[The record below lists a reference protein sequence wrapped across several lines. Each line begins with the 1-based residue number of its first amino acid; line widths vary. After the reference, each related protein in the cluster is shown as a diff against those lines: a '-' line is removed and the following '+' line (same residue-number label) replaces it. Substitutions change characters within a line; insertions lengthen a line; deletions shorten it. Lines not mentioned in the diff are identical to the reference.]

1 MLHFSPSRRQLMRNS
16 DRSHAWHFRFMPPRT
31 GPVLA
36 GVLALVL
43 AMPVDAILLG
53 DIVSVSAVGEP
64 LRVDIRSPG
73 ASRQA
78 AHECLRV
85 VAPSAARADLIG
97 LRNPGLAIVGA
108 GTQARIRVTGNTPVF
123 EPVVELALENR
134 CDAQLRRDYTLLLSP
149 PAAVVAA
156 PLATPAAERDRRAA
170 ATGTPAATAA
180 LPAQRWVAAHGESIA
195 SIAAALYPDDANA
208 RRAFIGAVRDDNPQ
222 LFGSGFDSAAPLP
235 AGTVFSVPSPA
246 RVVAAASRAPAAERP
261 RVTAAAPSP
270 ARPPAAAAAR
280 SRAIEAPAA
289 RAADQLVLQTGEP
302 RGAEPGAERG
312 AERGAAG
319 DTDAAMQAR
328 EERLVAAIDRSIS
341 LELELVERIRRL
353 EEIRLALTAAL
364 EQSALAAAHAA
375 AGPVALAVAHEAAAA
390 RARPDDAIPERPRAP
405 QSSAPQQDWLMLA
418 IVLAVLGTGAGALAL
433 RRRASPSRGRPA
445 PKAPAEAVAATPVP
459 AGARDDAAGDRR
471 DPLPAPPSGAT
482 DAPPD
487 GGGGAPPAAA
497 AVGRGA
503 VDMAALPSLT
513 PLPLEGETVEEHD
526 SAVELA
532 EIMMS
537 FGRVRGAAEM
547 LAEFIESNPKQ
558 AITPWLKLMDV
569 YRVGGMRAEFDA
581 LARELNRAFNVQAVT
596 WDNFEQARNPDNNL
610 ERLPHIID
618 VLVRTWGTRDCQAY
632 LEKILRDNRDG
643 TRQGFVLGV
652 IDDILM
658 LAGVLELQIGRY
670 QDKG

>member
-1 MLHFSPSRRQLMRNS
+1 MSLFSPSRRQLMRHS
-16 DRSHAWHFRFMPPRT
+16 DRSHAWHFRLMPRRT

-43 AMPVDAILLG
+43 AMPVEAVLLG

-64 LRVDIRSPG
+64 LRVEIRSPG
-73 ASRQA
+73 AGR
-78 AHECLRV
+78 HVVHDCLQV
-85 VAPSAARADLIG
+85 VSPSAPHAELLG
-97 LRNPGLAIVGA
+97 LRNPGLAIIGTGA
-108 GTQARIRVTGNTPVF
+108 QARIRVTGNTPVF
-123 EPVVELALENR
+123 EPVVALALENR
-134 CDAQLRRDYTLLLSP
+134 CEAHLRRDYTLLLAP
-149 PAAVVAA
+149 PTAMMAA
-156 PLATPAAERDRRAA
+156 PLARPATEHGRGAPAKGMTT
-170 ATGTPAATAA
+170 ATGA
-180 LPAQRWVAAHGESIA
+180 LPAQRWVAAQGESVA
-195 SIAAALYPDDANA
+195 GIAAALYPDDANA
-208 RRAFIGAVRDDNPQ
+208 RRAFISAVRDDNPQ
-222 LFGSGFDSAAPLP
+222 LFGNGFDSAASLP

-246 RVVAAASRAPAAERP
+246 RVVAAASRAPAAPPP
-261 RVTAAAPSP
+261 RATAAGAGLS
-270 ARPPAAAAAR
+270 RPPAAAAA
-280 SRAIEAPAA
+280 SNRAIEPPSASAT
-289 RAADQLVLQTGEP
+289 DQLVLQTGEP
-302 RGAEPGAERG
+302 RGA
-312 AERGAAG
+312 AA
-319 DTDAAMQAR
+319 DRDAAVQAR

-353 EEIRLALTAAL
+353 EEIQLALKAAL
-364 EQSALAAAHAA
+364 EQSAATAELAAAE
-375 AGPVALAVAHEAAAA
+375 PVALAVAHQAPAA
-390 RARPDDAIPERPRAP
+390 RTLSEEAIPERPAAP

-418 IVLAVLGTGAGALAL
+418 VVLALLGSGAGALAL
-433 RRRASPSRGRPA
+433 RRRARPSHHHRA
-445 PKAPAEAVAATPVP
+445 PTAPAQAVETTPASTRTRAA
-459 AGARDDAAGDRR
+459 AAEDRR
-471 DPLPAPPSGAT
+471 DRVPAPPS
-482 DAPPD
+482 D
-487 GGGGAPPAAA
+487 AAA
-497 AVGRGA
+497 ARPDVGGDAALAADA
-503 VDMAALPSLT
+503 VGGGSADVAALPSLT

-569 YRVGGMRAEFDA
+569 YRVGGMRAEFDT

-670 QDKG
+670 QDNG